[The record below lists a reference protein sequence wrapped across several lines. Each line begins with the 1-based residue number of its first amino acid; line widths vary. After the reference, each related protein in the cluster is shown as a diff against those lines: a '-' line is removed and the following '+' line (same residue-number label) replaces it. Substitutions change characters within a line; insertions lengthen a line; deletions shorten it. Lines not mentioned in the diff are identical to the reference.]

1 MIASKPKNLDPQ
13 GKLFSVFNISNFYAN
28 NEFVVV
34 SQLMEYSN
42 LYSKNIFYFMNSF
55 MNGLQFEVSI
65 NGITKEVFSLVAY
78 LPNIISEIRN
88 INYDEDNNSTNI
100 ISNTWF
106 QNTSIENNLNIGS
119 NLNVTNIL
127 SQKLTT
133 DIIQVNTLTCKNLSI
148 NGQNFN
154 EIVGFIYLNGI
165 NLPIQKSNL
174 ISNFNINSITS
185 FYFTLKQG
193 YRLDIVN
200 ISEVVLYS
208 YINMSN
214 DYIYYQ
220 QIVYNIN
227 MYKINI
233 FNSTNNLII

>member
-13 GKLFSVFNISNFYAN
+13 GNLFKVFNVGNFYSN
-28 NEFVVV
+28 NEFVIV
-34 SQLMEYSN
+34 SQLMQYSN

-88 INYDEDNNSTNI
+88 INYDEGNDSTNI

-127 SQKLTT
+127 TQKINS
-133 DIIQVNTLTCKNLSI
+133 DKISCNTLNCKNLSI
-148 NGQNFN
+148 NGQNYN
-154 EIVGFIYLNGI
+154 KTVGFIYLNGI

-193 YRLDIVN
+193 YR
-200 ISEVVLYS
+200 
-208 YINMSN
+208 
-214 DYIYYQ
+214 
-220 QIVYNIN
+220 
-227 MYKINI
+227 
-233 FNSTNNLII
+233 